1 MRSFGFR
8 GPRGRLGRSL
18 GTGYLVV
25 FSAVALTT
33 LFGAAGCDG
42 DDGTQL
48 VICTEEFRSLSV
60 TVIDGTGAPV
70 EDLDISVVRTRDGFT
85 FDIGQDLA
93 FNPGE
98 YVIFDDGFKDEV
110 TPAGEA
116 IQVTATKDGVSVTGS
131 YVIATDAL
139 GCHIEKVS
147 GPDTLVWSVA
157 P

>member
-1 MRSFGFR
+1 MRRFGYL
-8 GPRGRLGRSL
+8 GLRGRLGH
-18 GTGYLVV
+18 GFGVGYLLA

-33 LFGAAGCDG
+33 VFGVSGCDA

-48 VICTEEFRSLSV
+48 IVCTEEFRILSV
-60 TVIDGTGAPV
+60 TVVDGTGAPV
-70 EDLDISVVRTRDGFT
+70 DSLDLSVVRTRDGFT

-93 FNPGE
+93 FDAGQ

-131 YVIATDAL
+131 YVIATDPL